1 VQCKLQCQFISRILH
16 LLRTLLAAH
25 GARTRA
31 AHHEHDP
38 VEHDEERPARHEQR
52 VRIAGRADSVGAVG
66 GAPGLGGDGGVGE
79 RHGERD
85 AEPEHREAR
94 RHERALVAEA
104 LRGGGERDEEQEEQN
119 AQQDQAQ
126 RGGPVAGRAHRVEG
140 HVLRVGQTHEPDDER
155 RQCVDGEDADAAA
168 QADDGGGFVH
178 FLGRAFFESGFNV
191 IGGDTDGG
199 HWFGG

>member
-1 VQCKLQCQFISRILH
+1 MQAVVPICTSRILH

-38 VEHDEERPARHEQR
+38 VEHDKERPARHEQR
-52 VRIAGRADSVGAVG
+52 IRIAGRADSVGAVG

-104 LRGGGERDEEQEEQN
+104 LRGGGERDEEQEGFIFSEK
-119 AQQDQAQ
+119 AA
-126 RGGPVAGRAHRVEG
+126 VAAEDI
-140 HVLRVGQTHEPDDER
+140 LRCGCT
-155 RQCVDGEDADAAA
+155 A
-168 QADDGGGFVH
+168 
-178 FLGRAFFESGFNV
+178 LLES
-191 IGGDTDGG
+191 
-199 HWFGG
+199 